1 MNSAFAR
8 ASRPLAG
15 AARNLT
21 DAGLSPGSVSA
32 PGWQVRSRRLRI
44 PAGNRLLPAV
54 LRRGAEWGGWDSNP
68 GPADYESGRP
78 AALARLPDLGRYERP
93 RSCSGRFR
101 HVFGMIKG
109 GLSLGKHQ
117 QVGAAASSPQP
128 DACSGSP
135 TGTTF
140 KPSILSKSAGLQ
152 V

>member
-1 MNSAFAR
+1 MSPDGQQPLPGRLTWADMNDHD
-8 ASRPLAG
+8 LA
-15 AARNLT
+15 
-21 DAGLSPGSVSA
+21 
-32 PGWQVRSRRLRI
+32 Q
-44 PAGNRLLPAV
+44 
-54 LRRGAEWGGWDSNP
+54 
-68 GPADYESGRP
+68 AD
-78 AALARLPDLGRYERP
+78 
-93 RSCSGRFR
+93 FR

-117 QVGAAASSPQP
+117 QAVAAASSHQS